1 MTSIILDTIFNE
13 THPELNDLQELF
25 SELERSYQSNSN
37 IDDNAENTQ
46 YLMPSNNEE
55 MMEGI
60 KEVEEMEEIIHVI
73 EILSKEQIENFE
85 KIYKKINIDDD
96 ENIVSEEQQM
106 NIDINNYVTN
116 LQQKNCCLNN
126 CLKEKLGYDRALI
139 RYKYFIELTK
149 IQQDIFLMGFLS
161 SSLRCNT
168 TTTGTDR
175 KNLACEYSF
184 DGVKICE
191 KSFRQIYGLGN
202 TRWRNLRQ
210 HYIEQDIKVRK
221 SALMGRTS
229 NRTTPFPVILK
240 ILSFIINFSNVNGFP
255 SPGKYAFI
263 FKF

>member
-46 YLMPSNNEE
+46 YLTTSNNEE
-55 MMEGI
+55 MMEGM
-60 KEVEEMEEIIHVI
+60 KEVEEVEEIIHVI

-126 CLKEKLGYDRALI
+126 CLKEK
-139 RYKYFIELTK
+139 
-149 IQQDIFLMGFLS
+149 
-161 SSLRCNT
+161 
-168 TTTGTDR
+168 
-175 KNLACEYSF
+175 
-184 DGVKICE
+184 
-191 KSFRQIYGLGN
+191 
-202 TRWRNLRQ
+202 
-210 HYIEQDIKVRK
+210 
-221 SALMGRTS
+221 
-229 NRTTPFPVILK
+229 
-240 ILSFIINFSNVNGFP
+240 
-255 SPGKYAFI
+255 
-263 FKF
+263 